1 MEIFEP
7 VEHAAIKYTG
17 LMTQILCLWNTSKD
31 NKRSKEERKKKKAL
45 AQTALRMHRN
55 DSSFESKVSLERFR
69 GSSLHLW
76 RSSQR
81 GVVVLWLIL
90 RTGTLIDETLG
101 DMSYSSDALNHCV
114 DAARLF
120 SVVGFIVTTH

>member
-1 MEIFEP
+1 MEY
-7 VEHAAIKYTG
+7 IKR
-17 LMTQILCLWNTSKD
+17 C
-31 NKRSKEERKKKKAL
+31 EEVKKKKKKKAL
-45 AQTALRMHRN
+45 AQASVKMHRS
-55 DSSFESKVSLERFR
+55 DSSFESEVSLERSR

-76 RSSQR
+76 RTSQR

-90 RTGTLIDETLG
+90 RTGTLTDETLG
-101 DMSYSSDALNHCV
+101 HMSYSFDALNHCV

>member
-1 MEIFEP
+1 MEY
-7 VEHAAIKYTG
+7 IK
-17 LMTQILCLWNTSKD
+17 TQQEV
-31 NKRSKEERKKKKAL
+31 KRRKKKKKAL

-55 DSSFESKVSLERFR
+55 DSSFESKVSLERSR

-76 RSSQR
+76 RISQR

-90 RTGTLIDETLG
+90 RTGTLTDETLG
-101 DMSYSSDALNHCV
+101 HMSYSSDALNHCV